1 MKKDSFDLS
10 SKQLTLID
18 SKDKD
23 LHLLTEIQPQSSFL
37 IESFNSPPEGICKQ
51 QAKQLGGTTI

>member
-18 SKDKD
+18 SKEKD
-23 LHLLTEIQPQSSFL
+23 LHLTEIQPQSSFL